1 MSNQQHDHL
10 RAAET
15 GFRDASLALTALTT
29 LTESA
34 GSAAAIAQR
43 TCMDVFLLGL
53 SANLGM
59 IQRQLVS
66 ALGHLGESGPDGDA
80 PSQTTIERQRGR
92 RMNQTHSPRLAELL
106 AQLATL
112 MEQTDLC
119 PVERA
124 QYSALLDALRF
135 EAGICQEVAA

>member
-10 RAAET
+10 HAAET

-29 LTESA
+29 LTEAA

-43 TCMDVFLLGL
+43 TSMDVFLLVL

-66 ALGHLGESGPDGDA
+66 AMGHLGESGPDGDT
-80 PSQTTIERQRGR
+80 PEQTTIERQRGR
-92 RMNQTHSPRLAELL
+92 RLAELL

-112 MEQTDLC
+112 LEQTDLC

-124 QYSALLDALRF
+124 QYSALLDAMRF

>member
-29 LTESA
+29 LTEAA

-43 TCMDVFLLGL
+43 TSMDVFLLGL

-92 RMNQTHSPRLAELL
+92 RLTELLDQLAEALER
-106 AQLATL
+106 AV
-112 MEQTDLC
+112 LC

-124 QYSALLDALRF
+124 QYSALLEALRI

>member
-29 LTESA
+29 LTEAA

-43 TCMDVFLLGL
+43 TSMDVFLLVL

-66 ALGHLGESGPDGDA
+66 AMGHLGESGPDGDT
-80 PSQTTIERQRGR
+80 PEQTTIERQRGR
-92 RMNQTHSPRLAELL
+92 RLAELL

-112 MEQTDLC
+112 LEQTDLC

-124 QYSALLDALRF
+124 QYSALLDALRI

>member
-10 RAAET
+10 HAAET

-29 LTESA
+29 LTEAA

-43 TCMDVFLLGL
+43 TSMDVFLLGL

-59 IQRQLVS
+59 IQRQLVG
-66 ALGHLGESGPDGDA
+66 AMGHLGESGPDGDA

-92 RMNQTHSPRLAELL
+92 RLTELL
-106 AQLATL
+106 DQLADTL
-112 MEQTDLC
+112 EQTDLF

-124 QYSALLDALRF
+124 QYSALLDALRI

>member
-29 LTESA
+29 LTEAA

-66 ALGHLGESGPDGDA
+66 AMGHLGESGPDGDT
-80 PSQTTIERQRGR
+80 PEQTTIERQRGR
-92 RMNQTHSPRLAELL
+92 RLTELLDQLAEALER
-106 AQLATL
+106 A
-112 MEQTDLC
+112 DPN

>member
-34 GSAAAIAQR
+34 GIAQR
-43 TCMDVFLLGL
+43 TSMDVFLLGL

-66 ALGHLGESGPDGDA
+66 AMGHLGESGPDGDA

-92 RMNQTHSPRLAELL
+92 RLTELL
-106 AQLATL
+106 DQLADTL
-112 MEQTDLC
+112 EQTDLR

-135 EAGICQEVAA
+135 EASTCQEVAA

>member
-10 RAAET
+10 HAAET

-29 LTESA
+29 LTEAA

-92 RMNQTHSPRLAELL
+92 RLTELLDQLAEALER
-106 AQLATL
+106 A
-112 MEQTDLC
+112 DLC

-124 QYSALLDALRF
+124 QYSALLDALRV
-135 EAGICQEVAA
+135 EVGICQEVAA

>member
-34 GSAAAIAQR
+34 GIAQR
-43 TCMDVFLLGL
+43 TSMDVFLLGL

-66 ALGHLGESGPDGDA
+66 AMGHLGESGPDGDA

-92 RMNQTHSPRLAELL
+92 RLTELLDQLAEALER
-106 AQLATL
+106 A
-112 MEQTDLC
+112 DLR

-124 QYSALLDALRF
+124 QYSALLDALRV
-135 EAGICQEVAA
+135 EAGICQEVAV

>member
-34 GSAAAIAQR
+34 AIAQR
-43 TCMDVFLLGL
+43 TSMDVFLLGL

-66 ALGHLGESGPDGDA
+66 AMGHLGESGPDGDA

-92 RMNQTHSPRLAELL
+92 RLTELLDQLAEALER
-106 AQLATL
+106 A
-112 MEQTDLC
+112 DPN

-124 QYSALLDALRF
+124 QYSALLNALRI
-135 EAGICQEVAA
+135 EVGICQEVAA

>member
-34 GSAAAIAQR
+34 GIAQR

-66 ALGHLGESGPDGDA
+66 AMGHLGESGPDGDT
-80 PSQTTIERQRGR
+80 PEQTTIERQRGR

-112 MEQTDLC
+112 LEQTVLC

-124 QYSALLDALRF
+124 QFAALLAALRI
-135 EAGICQEVAA
+135 EAGICQEALQ

>member
-43 TCMDVFLLGL
+43 TSMDVFLLGL

-66 ALGHLGESGPDGDA
+66 ALGHLGESGPDGDT
-80 PSQTTIERQRGR
+80 PEQTTIERQRGR
-92 RMNQTHSPRLAELL
+92 RLTELLDQLAEALER
-106 AQLATL
+106 AV
-112 MEQTDLC
+112 LC

-124 QYSALLDALRF
+124 QYSALLDALRV
-135 EAGICQEVAA
+135 EAGICQEVLA

>member
-10 RAAET
+10 HAAET

-34 GSAAAIAQR
+34 GIAQR
-43 TCMDVFLLGL
+43 TSMDVFLLGL

-92 RMNQTHSPRLAELL
+92 RLTELLDQLAEAL
-106 AQLATL
+106 
-112 MEQTDLC
+112 EQTDLRR
-119 PVERA
+119 VERA
-124 QYSALLDALRF
+124 KFAALLAALRV

>member
-29 LTESA
+29 LTEAA

-43 TCMDVFLLGL
+43 TSMDVFLLGL

-92 RMNQTHSPRLAELL
+92 RLTELLDQLAEALER
-106 AQLATL
+106 A
-112 MEQTDLC
+112 DLR

-135 EAGICQEVAA
+135 EASTCQEVAA

>member
-29 LTESA
+29 LTEAA

-43 TCMDVFLLGL
+43 TSMDVFLLGL

-66 ALGHLGESGPDGDA
+66 AMGHLGESGPDGDA

-92 RMNQTHSPRLAELL
+92 LTELLDQLAEALER
-106 AQLATL
+106 ADPNP
-112 MEQTDLC
+112 E
-119 PVERA
+119 ERA
-124 QYSALLDALRF
+124 QYSALLNALRI
-135 EAGICQEVAA
+135 EVGICQEVLA

>member
-10 RAAET
+10 HAAET

-29 LTESA
+29 LTEAA

-43 TCMDVFLLGL
+43 TSMDVFLLGL

-66 ALGHLGESGPDGDA
+66 ALGHLGESGPDGDT
-80 PSQTTIERQRGR
+80 PEQTTIERQRGR
-92 RMNQTHSPRLAELL
+92 RLTELLDQLAEAL
-106 AQLATL
+106 
-112 MEQTDLC
+112 EQTDLR

-124 QYSALLDALRF
+124 QFAALLAALRV

>member
-34 GSAAAIAQR
+34 GIAQR

-92 RMNQTHSPRLAELL
+92 RLTELLDQLAEALER
-106 AQLATL
+106 AG
-112 MEQTDLC
+112 LC

-124 QYSALLDALRF
+124 QYSALLDALRV
-135 EAGICQEVAA
+135 EAGICQEVLA

>member
-10 RAAET
+10 RTAET

-34 GSAAAIAQR
+34 GIAQR
-43 TCMDVFLLGL
+43 TSMDVFLLGL

-66 ALGHLGESGPDGDA
+66 AMGHLGESGPDGDA

-92 RMNQTHSPRLAELL
+92 RLTELLDQLAEALER
-106 AQLATL
+106 A
-112 MEQTDLC
+112 DLN

-124 QYSALLDALRF
+124 QYSALLDALRI

>member
-10 RAAET
+10 HAAET

-29 LTESA
+29 LTEAA

-92 RMNQTHSPRLAELL
+92 RLTELLDQLAEALER
-106 AQLATL
+106 A
-112 MEQTDLC
+112 DPN

-124 QYSALLDALRF
+124 QFAALLAALRV
-135 EAGICQEVAA
+135 EASTCQEVAA

>member
-34 GSAAAIAQR
+34 GIAQR
-43 TCMDVFLLGL
+43 TSMDVFLLGL

-112 MEQTDLC
+112 LEQTVLC

-124 QYSALLDALRF
+124 QFAALLAALRV
-135 EAGICQEVAA
+135 EAGIRMEALQ

>member
-1 MSNQQHDHL
+1 
-10 RAAET
+10 
-15 GFRDASLALTALTT
+15 
-29 LTESA
+29 
-34 GSAAAIAQR
+34 
-43 TCMDVFLLGL
+43 MDVFLLGL

-66 ALGHLGESGPDGDA
+66 AMGHLGESGPDGDA

-92 RMNQTHSPRLAELL
+92 RLAELL

-124 QYSALLDALRF
+124 QFAALLAALRV
-135 EAGICQEVAA
+135 EAGIRMEALQ

>member
-10 RAAET
+10 HAAET

-29 LTESA
+29 LTEAA

-43 TCMDVFLLGL
+43 TSMDVFLLGL

-66 ALGHLGESGPDGDA
+66 AMGHLGESGPDGDT
-80 PSQTTIERQRGR
+80 PEQTTIERQRGR
-92 RMNQTHSPRLAELL
+92 RLTELLDQLAEAL
-106 AQLATL
+106 
-112 MEQTDLC
+112 EQTDLH

-124 QYSALLDALRF
+124 QYSALLNALRI
-135 EAGICQEVAA
+135 EVGLCQEVLA

>member
-29 LTESA
+29 LTEAA

-43 TCMDVFLLGL
+43 TSMDVFLLGL

-66 ALGHLGESGPDGDA
+66 AMGHLGESGPDGDA

-92 RMNQTHSPRLAELL
+92 RLTELLDQLAEAL
-106 AQLATL
+106 
-112 MEQTDLC
+112 
-119 PVERA
+119 ERA
-124 QYSALLDALRF
+124 DPNPVGRTQYNALLNALRI
-135 EAGICQEVAA
+135 EVGLCQEVLA

>member
-10 RAAET
+10 HAAET

-43 TCMDVFLLGL
+43 TSMDVFLLGL

-66 ALGHLGESGPDGDA
+66 ALGHLGESGPDGDT
-80 PSQTTIERQRGR
+80 PEQTTIERQRGR
-92 RMNQTHSPRLAELL
+92 RMTELLDQLAEAL
-106 AQLATL
+106 
-112 MEQTDLC
+112 EQTDLC

-124 QYSALLDALRF
+124 QYSALLNALRI
-135 EAGICQEVAA
+135 EVGLCQEVLA

>member
-15 GFRDASLALTALTT
+15 GFRDASLAFTALTT

-34 GSAAAIAQR
+34 GIAQR

-66 ALGHLGESGPDGDA
+66 AMGHLGESGPDGDA

-92 RMNQTHSPRLAELL
+92 RLTELL
-106 AQLATL
+106 DQLADTL
-112 MEQTDLC
+112 EQTDLC

-124 QYSALLDALRF
+124 QFAALLAALRV
-135 EAGICQEVAA
+135 EASTCQEVAA

>member
-10 RAAET
+10 HAAET

-66 ALGHLGESGPDGDA
+66 ALGHLGESGPDGDT
-80 PSQTTIERQRGR
+80 PEQTTIERQRGR
-92 RMNQTHSPRLAELL
+92 RLTELLDQLAEAL
-106 AQLATL
+106 
-112 MEQTDLC
+112 EQTDLR

-124 QYSALLDALRF
+124 QYSALLDALCL

>member
-10 RAAET
+10 HAAET

-34 GSAAAIAQR
+34 GIAQR
-43 TCMDVFLLGL
+43 TSMDVFLLGL

-66 ALGHLGESGPDGDA
+66 AMGHLGESGPDGDA

-92 RMNQTHSPRLAELL
+92 RLAELL

-124 QYSALLDALRF
+124 QFAALLAALRV
-135 EAGICQEVAA
+135 EAGIRMEALQ

>member
-10 RAAET
+10 HAAET

-29 LTESA
+29 LTEAA

-43 TCMDVFLLGL
+43 TSMDVFLLGL

-66 ALGHLGESGPDGDA
+66 AMGHLGESGPDGDT
-80 PSQTTIERQRGR
+80 PEQTTIERQRGR
-92 RMNQTHSPRLAELL
+92 RLAELL

-112 MEQTDLC
+112 LEQTDLC

-124 QYSALLDALRF
+124 QYSALLDGLRV
-135 EAGICQEVAA
+135 EAGIRMEALQ